1 MCEHYGN
8 YKSLYSTL
16 VLSQSHIPYSV
27 LECNSGGTTTVLDSF
42 VLVSAMYP
50 YAGYAHECSTSK
62 VQQIFP
68 LLFHSLTC
76 TFTKTPCTTLHVCKL
91 STRLVSYLQYT
102 HIHTHIH
109 LVLALII
116 KSSNPVC
123 GEIVL
128 ERKGKKTTLS
138 QRNKENMCRHKLM
151 SCTNAYTLHS
161 FT

>member
-50 YAGYAHECSTSK
+50 YAGYAYECSTSK

-102 HIHTHIH
+102 HIHTHSPCTGADH
-109 LVLALII
+109 KVEQSSMWGDCAGKEGQKDYV
-116 KSSNPVC
+116 KS
-123 GEIVL
+123 GKQ
-128 ERKGKKTTLS
+128 RK
-138 QRNKENMCRHKLM
+138 HV
-151 SCTNAYTLHS
+151 
-161 FT
+161 